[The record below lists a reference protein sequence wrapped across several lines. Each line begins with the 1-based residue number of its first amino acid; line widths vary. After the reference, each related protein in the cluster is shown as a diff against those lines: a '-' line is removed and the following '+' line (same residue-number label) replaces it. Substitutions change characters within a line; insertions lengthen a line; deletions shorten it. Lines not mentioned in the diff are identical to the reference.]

1 MDPVERYARAVVAHR
16 RLLLVA
22 VLIATTGFGVGVTA
36 TDWELGVAEFDVDSE
51 ATEAQAYVDDAFE
64 TDERP
69 ITLLV
74 VRGDH
79 AVTREGVLESMDAQE
94 AIRTN
99 ETVAPTLADDASTVG
114 IGNGLAVAV
123 DPRLRMFGGS
133 PSIDA
138 KRSVLEG
145 RTDDQFERDLER
157 LLASDDVAPD
167 GYPPASSL
175 LPRGYRPG
183 EYRPGESDA
192 AHLVVVVHG
201 PDASDE
207 ELLAAQRTVEAI
219 GDDRIRSADS
229 FVIGQQLAFD
239 RASQATADGFALVGP
254 LLFVTVVVALAL
266 AYRDPVD
273 VLVTLGGLGVVLV
286 WLAGFLGWTGIG
298 INQLL
303 VAVPCLVVGLG
314 IDYSLH
320 VVMRTRE
327 AAERFGGDGIDGGAL
342 DGGAL
347 DGCALET
354 AASDAERAATDGL
367 SGVAFAIGATTA
379 TTALGFLA
387 GVASP
392 IAPLREFAVASA
404 FGILATFVVFGAA
417 LPALRVERRRRL
429 AGRDSMTTP
438 SPIGRVRSVER
449 AVGVGRLAAV
459 AMPVLVVM
467 LAVGLAVGGAYGA
480 TTIDTSTDRSE
491 FLPSEQPAWVASL
504 PEPVRPAEYGLREQA
519 VYVDE
524 TFDRPTD
531 RRASVLVRG
540 DVTDPAALAAV
551 ERAHREEIDP
561 AITATPI
568 GGDDPIRTPLSAVER
583 IAAEDDAVAEAYA
596 DADTTGDGVPDR
608 NVDRLF
614 DAAFEADPAA
624 MAAVV
629 ERDDDGSYRSVRT
642 VVTVNEGVDDAVV
655 TRELDAVA
663 ASLSA
668 EGVDSTATGEPVLA
682 HQRATAILTTAV
694 ETFVLA
700 FVAIGA
706 LLTAAFRLRYGTWT
720 LGLLTVTPVVL
731 ALAWLLG
738 TMSLLSIPYNAET
751 AIITGIALGL
761 GTDYAI
767 HVSDRFQKCRAD
779 GDPTTTALDGTLQTT
794 AGTLVASAVTTAVAF
809 ALLGLTF
816 VPPLQRFGLITA
828 LAVAY
833 SLFAAVVVLPSL
845 LVLRERIVQ
854 PT

>member
-22 VLIATTGFGVGVTA
+22 VLIATAGFGVGVTA

-175 LPRGYRPG
+175 LPR
-183 EYRPGESDA
+183 EYRPGEIDA

-201 PDASDE
+201 PDATDE

-347 DGCALET
+347 VT
-354 AASDAERAATDGL
+354 AASDAELAATDGL

-429 AGRDSMTTP
+429 AGRDPGTTP

-480 TTIDTSTDRSE
+480 TTIDTSTDRND
-491 FLPSEQPAWVASL
+491 FLPTEQPAWVKSL
-504 PEPVRPAEYGLREQA
+504 PEPVRPAEYGIREQA

-540 DVTDPAALAAV
+540 DVTDPDVLAAV
-551 ERAHREEIDP
+551 ERAHGAEIDP

-568 GGDDPIRTPLSAVER
+568 GGDAPVRTPLSTVER

-608 NVDRLF
+608 NVERLF

-629 ERDDDGSYRSVRT
+629 ERGEDGSYRSVRT

-655 TRELDAVA
+655 THELDAVA

-767 HVSDRFQKCRAD
+767 HVSDRFQKRRAD